1 MADAPSLQVAVD
13 DARRRGALEEV
24 DEKGRKSIRITER
37 TAGDRVDVE
46 DVENTSLERLADPNL
61 RHERFVFQRNERR
74 FRGAREEGG
83 GGRGE
88 GGREKARR
96 RSRFEVVA
104 NEQPR
109 SDAGEVAENRCEDF
123 ASEFGSVP
131 LFSL

>member
-61 RHERFVFQRNERR
+61 RLERFVFQRNERR

-83 GGRGE
+83 GGRGGGKGE
-88 GGREKARR
+88 GEEAK
-96 RSRFEVVA
+96 
-104 NEQPR
+104 QI
-109 SDAGEVAENRCEDF
+109 
-123 ASEFGSVP
+123 
-131 LFSL
+131 